1 MLLTE
6 PEIYQNLEDHP
17 DRSYED
23 GQLVAHY
30 EFGNF
35 LEALS
40 FVNDCGAVFEQINHH
55 ATIIINTDQVSLMVR
70 TEDVEWITENDFA
83 LIAEVDKMVE

>member
-6 PEIYQNLEDHP
+6 PEIHQNLENHP
-17 DRSYED
+17 DWSYEEK
-23 GQLVAHY
+23 QLVAHY

-40 FVNDCGAVFEQINHH
+40 FVNDCGAVFEEINHH
-55 ATIIINTDQVSLMVR
+55 ATIIISLVEVTLMTW
-70 TEDVEWITENDFA
+70 TEDAEWITGNDFA
-83 LIAEVDKMVE
+83 LISEVDQMVE